1 MIDKRE
7 VLETASAL
15 GLLPIQEPAWPNL
28 LSGQGRLPWPGIARL
43 KRGRMAE
50 GQARSHGGTYRHEGK
65 MII

>member
-28 LSGQGRLPWPGIARL
+28 LSGQGRLPLAHAPPDVAAAPFDDWPAPR
-43 KRGRMAE
+43 
-50 GQARSHGGTYRHEGK
+50 
-65 MII
+65 II